1 MIRSRNLLPVLF
13 LILSGLVSLSCRRGS
28 SGPQPIEGVYH
39 SDQVGDLEILKD
51 GTFRIPTGICGSLKI
66 WTGALPEFESK

>member
-13 LILSGLVSLSCRRGS
+13 LILSGLVSLPCRRGN

-39 SDQVGDLEILKD
+39 SDQVGDLEILQD
-51 GTFRIPTGICGSLKI
+51 GTFNQTVDGVTLHGNGGLRITASIS
-66 WTGALPEFESK
+66 